1 VQALALAATAR
12 GTRLA
17 RREFTTAAVM
27 ALMAGVAITISGC
40 SSDYG
45 MNPNPVPSTGTG
57 DKAGTVS
64 ANHGHVAVVT
74 AARIAAPDA
83 FSLDIRGTAD
93 HTHTVALTSDQIRA
107 IGAGTRTAMDSS
119 TENAHNH
126 TVTFNA

>member
-1 VQALALAATAR
+1 MTNELD
-12 GTRLA
+12 
-17 RREFTTAAVM
+17 RRQFTSAAVM
-27 ALMAGVAITISGC
+27 ALMAGVTIVISGC
-40 SSDYG
+40 SDSYG
-45 MNPNPVPSTGTG
+45 TDPNPMPSTGTG
-57 DKAGTVS
+57 DKAGVVS

-107 IGAGTRTAMDSS
+107 IGAGTRTAMDST
-119 TENAHNH
+119 TENSHNH

>member
-1 VQALALAATAR
+1 MTKELD
-12 GTRLA
+12 

-27 ALMAGVAITISGC
+27 ALMAGVTITISGC

-45 MNPNPVPSTGTG
+45 MPSPVPSTGTG

-83 FSLDIRGTAD
+83 FNLDIRGTAD

-107 IGAGTRTAMDSS
+107 IGAGTRTAMDST
-119 TENAHNH
+119 TENSHNH